1 MKNNIICKLLI
12 ACLAAFLAL
21 PAMAQE
27 DELKAYPGYVEFGE
41 LDAIFGEPTT
51 TINIGGSMLGF
62 VGALSAKEDPEAA
75 SIFKRLHGV
84 RVSVFENQDIP
95 DEGLEFVK
103 KVSSELS
110 DKGWESVVSV
120 NSAEEQVR
128 ILMKINGELVEGI
141 TVIAVEQN
149 EAVFVNVIG
158 NISPDEIEKV
168 MNNVNVDID

>member
-1 MKNNIICKLLI
+1 MKNTFTGKLLI
-12 ACLAAFLAL
+12 AFLAAMLAL

-41 LDAIFGEPTT
+41 LNAIFGEPTT

-75 SIFKRLHGV
+75 NIFKRLHGV

-103 KVSSELS
+103 QVSAELGE
-110 DKGWESVVSV
+110 KGWESVVSV
-120 NSAEEQVR
+120 NSADEQVR
-128 ILMKINGELVEGI
+128 ILMKINEDLVEGI
-141 TVIAVEQN
+141 TVIAVEQK

-168 MNNVNVDID
+168 MSNVNVDID